1 MKLKEMVEL
10 VQQHHSE
17 LGVTEIVK
25 MINTAQEEYSQRTRM
40 LERATQ
46 FDLDGNN
53 EQRYYALDESIL
65 EIKSV
70 DMEGADGST
79 DHVNIPKLIG
89 RPVRRDL
96 T

>member
-10 VQQHHSE
+10 VQQHHPE
-17 LGVTEIVK
+17 LGVSEVVK
-25 MINTAQEEYSQRTRM
+25 MINTAQEEYSSRTRM
-40 LERATQ
+40 LEKATQ
-46 FDLDGNN
+46 FDLVTD
-53 EQRYYALDESIL
+53 QRYYALEDAIL

-79 DHVNIPKLIG
+79 DHANIPKLIG
-89 RPVRRDL
+89 RPIKRDL

>member
-10 VQQHHSE
+10 VQQHHPE
-17 LGVTEIVK
+17 LGVTEVVM
-25 MINTAQEEYSQRTRM
+25 MIKTAQEEYSSRTRM
-40 LERATQ
+40 LEKATQ
-46 FDLDGNN
+46 FDLATD
-53 EQRYYALDESIL
+53 QRYYALEDAIL

-79 DHVNIPKLIG
+79 DHANIPKLIG
-89 RPVRRDL
+89 RPIKRDL

>member
-1 MKLKEMVEL
+1 MKLKEMVES
-10 VQQHHSE
+10 VQQHHPD

-25 MINTAQEEYSQRTRM
+25 MLNIAQEEYSQRTRM
-40 LERATQ
+40 LEKATQ
-46 FDLDGNN
+46 FDLATD
-53 EQRYYALDESIL
+53 QRYYALDDAIL

-70 DMEGADGST
+70 DMESADGST

-89 RPVRRDL
+89 RPIRRDL

>member
-10 VQQHHSE
+10 VQQHHPE

-25 MINTAQEEYSQRTRM
+25 MLNIAQAEYSSRTRM
-40 LERATQ
+40 LEKATQ
-46 FDLDGNN
+46 FDLATD
-53 EQRYYALDESIL
+53 QRYYALDDSIL

-70 DMEGADGST
+70 DMESADSSS

-89 RPVRRDL
+89 RPHRRDL

>member
-10 VQQHHSE
+10 VQQHHPE

-25 MINTAQEEYSQRTRM
+25 LLNTAQEEYSQRTRM
-40 LERATQ
+40 LERAPQ
-46 FDLDGNN
+46 FDLDGNSG
-53 EQRYYALDESIL
+53 QRYYALDESIL

-70 DMEGADGST
+70 DMEGADGT
-79 DHVNIPKLIG
+79 TNHVNIPKLIG

>member
-10 VQQHHSE
+10 VQQHHPD
-17 LGVTEIVK
+17 LGVSEIVK
-25 MINTAQEEYSQRTRM
+25 MLNTAQEEYSQRTRM
-40 LERATQ
+40 LEKATQ
-46 FDLDGNN
+46 FDLAEN
-53 EQRYYALDESIL
+53 QRYYLLDEAIL

-70 DMEGADGST
+70 DMESADGST

-89 RPVRRDL
+89 RPIRRDL

>member
-10 VQQHHSE
+10 VQQHHPE
-17 LGVTEIVK
+17 LGVTEVIK
-25 MINTAQEEYSQRTRM
+25 MLNIGQAEYSSRTRM
-40 LERATQ
+40 LEKATQ
-46 FDLDGNN
+46 FDLATD
-53 EQRYYALDESIL
+53 QRYYALDESIL

-70 DMEGADGST
+70 DMEGADST
-79 DHVNIPKLIG
+79 SDHVNIPKLIG

>member
-1 MKLKEMVEL
+1 LKLKEMVEL
-10 VQQHHSE
+10 VQQHHPD

-25 MINTAQEEYSQRTRM
+25 MLNTAQEEYSQRTRM
-40 LERATQ
+40 LEKATQ
-46 FDLDGNN
+46 FDLEPN
-53 EQRYYALDESIL
+53 QRYYLLDEAIL

-70 DMEGADGST
+70 DMEGADGSA

-89 RPVRRDL
+89 RPIRRDL

>member
-1 MKLKEMVEL
+1 LKLKEMVEL
-10 VQQHHSE
+10 VQQHHPD

-25 MINTAQEEYSQRTRM
+25 MLNTAQEEYSQRTRM
-40 LERATQ
+40 LEKATQ
-46 FDLDGNN
+46 FDLETN
-53 EQRYYALDESIL
+53 QRYYLLDEAIL

-70 DMEGADGST
+70 DMEGADGSA

-89 RPVRRDL
+89 RPIRRDL

>member
-10 VQQHHSE
+10 VQQHHPE

-25 MINTAQEEYSQRTRM
+25 MLNTAQEEYSQRTRM
-40 LERATQ
+40 LEKATQ
-46 FDLDGNN
+46 FDLATD
-53 EQRYYALDESIL
+53 QRYYALDDSIL

-70 DMEGADGST
+70 DMESADGST

-89 RPVRRDL
+89 RPIRRDL